1 MHSSVTSDTFYKKI
15 KEFYDKQ
22 DEIQNKLKNI
32 ANDFNIFQ
40 SDKIKTELLTYRKEL
55 SDYKKEYLN
64 SNFISLLSE
73 RDYSNRKNELEE
85 LVSQCEVMVKK
96 YTKFLNDRFGPN
108 FNQNDFQEKQFDTQ
122 EEKLMYQKKKL
133 QDQDDLIDYMIGVNN
148 ENRQISREM
157 GNNISKQNTL
167 LDKVHKDIDI
177 LSDKM
182 NNSNNKVANYLK
194 KSSYCKLYIIA
205 IVQALI
211 IIWLIKKL
219 LINKI
224 F

>member
-1 MHSSVTSDTFYKKI
+1 MYSSITSDNFYTRV

-40 SDKIKTELLTYRKEL
+40 SDKLKTELLTYKKDL
-55 SDYKKEYLN
+55 TDYKKEYLN

-85 LVSQCEVMVKK
+85 LETQCDTMLKK
-96 YTKFLNDRFGPN
+96 YNKFLSERFGPN
-108 FNQNDFQEKQFDTQ
+108 FSQNDFKEKEFETQ

-133 QDQDDLIDYMIGVNN
+133 QDQDNLIDFMIGVNN

-157 GNNISKQNTL
+157 GNNISKQNSL
-167 LDKVHKDIDI
+167 LEKVNKDVDT

-182 NNSNNKVANYLK
+182 NNSNNKVSNFLK
-194 KSSYCKLYIIA
+194 KSSYCRLYIIA

-211 IIWLIKKL
+211 IIWLIL
-219 LINKI
+219 
-224 F
+224 

>member
-1 MHSSVTSDTFYKKI
+1 MYSSITSDNFYTKV

-32 ANDFNIFQ
+32 ANNFNIFQ
-40 SDKIKTELLTYRKEL
+40 SDKIKTDILTYKREL

-85 LVSQCEVMVKK
+85 LETQCDTMLKK
-96 YTKFLNDRFGPN
+96 YNKFLSERFGPN
-108 FNQNDFQEKQFDTQ
+108 FSQNDFKEKEFETQ

-133 QDQDDLIDYMIGVNN
+133 QDQDNLIDFMIGVNN

-157 GNNISKQNTL
+157 GNNISKQNSL
-167 LDKVHKDIDI
+167 LEKVNKDIDT

-182 NNSNNKVANYLK
+182 NNSNNKVSNFLK

-211 IIWLIKKL
+211 IIWLIL
-219 LINKI
+219 
-224 F
+224 

>member
-1 MHSSVTSDTFYKKI
+1 MYSSITSDNFYTKV

-32 ANDFNIFQ
+32 ANNFNIFQ
-40 SDKIKTELLTYRKEL
+40 SDKIKTDILTYKREL

-85 LVSQCEVMVKK
+85 LETQCDTMLKK
-96 YTKFLNDRFGPN
+96 YNKFLSERFGPN
-108 FNQNDFQEKQFDTQ
+108 FSQNDFKEKEFETQ

-133 QDQDDLIDYMIGVNN
+133 QDQDNLIDFMIGVNN

-157 GNNISKQNTL
+157 GNNISKQNSL
-167 LDKVHKDIDI
+167 LEKVNKDIDT

-182 NNSNNKVANYLK
+182 NNSNNKVSNFLK

-205 IVQALI
+205 IVQAII
-211 IIWLIKKL
+211 IIWLIL
-219 LINKI
+219 
-224 F
+224 

>member
-85 LVSQCEVMVKK
+85 LESQCEVMVKK

-211 IIWLIKKL
+211 ILSLIL
-219 LINKI
+219 
-224 F
+224 

>member
-1 MHSSVTSDTFYKKI
+1 MYSSITSDNFYTKV

-32 ANDFNIFQ
+32 ANNFNIFQ
-40 SDKIKTELLTYRKEL
+40 SDKIKTDILTYKREL

-85 LVSQCEVMVKK
+85 LETQCDTMLKK
-96 YTKFLNDRFGPN
+96 YNKFLSERFGPN
-108 FNQNDFQEKQFDTQ
+108 FSQNDFKEKEFETQ

-133 QDQDDLIDYMIGVNN
+133 QDQDNLIDFMIGVNN

-157 GNNISKQNTL
+157 GNNISKQNSL
-167 LDKVHKDIDI
+167 LEKVNNDIDT

-182 NNSNNKVANYLK
+182 NNSNNKVSNFLK

-205 IVQALI
+205 IVQAII
-211 IIWLIKKL
+211 IIWLIL
-219 LINKI
+219 
-224 F
+224 